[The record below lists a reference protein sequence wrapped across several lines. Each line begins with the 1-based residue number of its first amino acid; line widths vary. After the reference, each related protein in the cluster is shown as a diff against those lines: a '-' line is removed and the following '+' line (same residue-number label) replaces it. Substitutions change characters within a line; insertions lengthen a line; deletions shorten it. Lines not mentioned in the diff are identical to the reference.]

1 MPVTLTAEARDQ
13 LAKLPA
19 SIIARVDAIVT
30 RLERWPNVSGAK
42 SLKGDLAGYCRI
54 RTGDYRVM
62 FRVEPNQIVITQIGK
77 RDRFYD

>member
-1 MPVTLTAEARDQ
+1 M
-13 LAKLPA
+13 
-19 SIIARVDAIVT
+19 T

-42 SLKGDLAGYCRI
+42 SLKGDRAGYYRI

-62 FRVEPNQIVITQIGK
+62 FRVEPNQIVIEQIGK